1 MMGKPKTMARALID
15 PPAYIPTK
23 LTTTK
28 KGLQQE
34 AAILR
39 ERVKALEEAL
49 FDALS
54 GLRYVRANYPEVSGV
69 GFDRCEGYQ
78 SLIGADTR

>member
-1 MMGKPKTMARALID
+1 MAGDAPDMAAND
-15 PPAYIPTK
+15 PRPDPMVP
-23 LTTTK
+23 
-28 KGLQQE
+28 E
-34 AAILR
+34 DCDLR

-54 GLRYVRANYPEVSGV
+54 GLRYVRANYREVSGV

-78 SLIGADTR
+78 SLIGADTK

>member
-15 PPAYIPTK
+15 PPAYITTK

-39 ERVKALEEAL
+39 ERVEALEAAL

-54 GLRYVRANYPEVSGV
+54 GLRYVRVNYPEVSGV
-69 GFDRCEGYQ
+69 GFDRCAGYQ
-78 SLIGADTR
+78 SLLSEYRK